1 MPNQETPRHYLPTV
15 ESVKDAYGEILTHNQ
30 RYTGFGN
37 IFAQVIE
44 AVAEQADS
52 LESPEVGSITGSI
65 RSRTGQS
72 KTEGDIYGELQLI
85 VHEDMFDRIGLKILP
100 RPEGK
105 HLIPIPIGDQEIIS
119 DDFKQPL
126 ASSRELVPV
135 IYSSE
140 LLVDFLRSL
149 DAERLSNN
157 EELLRLITNI
167 LANLKETVAV
177 AYSQPASEAFDKKEH
192 SLVEYADDSLRH
204 FVVLD
209 QVLQD
214 LGMRRPVIYDQHL
227 LDENTI
233 HGWRDRRHAEKYFDS
248 YKQLE
253 DYVLY
258 WGRGLLRE
266 YLAVGPA
273 ANMRDP
279 QRTLGY
285 FDGMTHKMTEQVN
298 RIVNLVNSE
307 HTFHY
312 GIESSEA
319 MLAGMREALNIIDE
333 NPGHCFASAKNRQV
347 LLENITWLQVFAAN
361 K

>member
-44 AVAEQADS
+44 AVVEQADL
-52 LESPEVGSITGSI
+52 LEPPEVGSMAGSI
-65 RSRTGQS
+65 RSRTERS

-85 VHEDMFDRIGLKILP
+85 VHADMFDRIGLKILP

-105 HLIPIPIGDQEIIS
+105 RLIPISDQETIS
-119 DDFKQPL
+119 DGFKQPL

-140 LLVDFLRSL
+140 LLVDFLRNL
-149 DAERLSNN
+149 DAERVGDN
-157 EELLRLITNI
+157 EELLRLITDI
-167 LANLKETVAV
+167 LANLKETVAI
-177 AYSQPASEAFDKKEH
+177 AYSQPASEAFDKKGCL
-192 SLVEYADDSLRH
+192 LVEYADDSLRH

-209 QVLQD
+209 QALQN

-227 LDENTI
+227 LDEDTI
-233 HGWRDRRHAEKYFDS
+233 HGWQDRRHAEKYFDS

-319 MLAGMREALNIIDE
+319 MLAGMREALNIMDE
-333 NPGHCFASAKNRQV
+333 NPGHCFASAKNRRV
-347 LLENITWLQVFAAN
+347 LLENITWLQAFAAN